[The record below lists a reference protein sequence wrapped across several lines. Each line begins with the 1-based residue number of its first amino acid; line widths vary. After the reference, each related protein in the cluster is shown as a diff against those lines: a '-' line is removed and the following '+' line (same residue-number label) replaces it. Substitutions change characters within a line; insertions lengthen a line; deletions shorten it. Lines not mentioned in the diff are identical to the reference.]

1 MLNRKI
7 NGNHV
12 AQENTRSVS
21 TILLVEDE
29 LNIAKLFNYNLTKAG
44 FKCEVANNGR
54 EGLEMAEKIR
64 PDLILSDV
72 MMPEVDGYE
81 FRKSLLENPELKQIP
96 FVFLTAKGEED
107 DVLHGYDLEIEDY
120 IIKTSSPKVVIAKVS
135 AILKSLERERVKVV
149 DEVQKAADTMGTK
162 VVPEEFPQFEGFSI
176 KHWHMPFKNIPGG
189 DFIDYFTL
197 DEDNIAIIL
206 GDVMGKRWGAWYF
219 AVAYAG
225 YVRSAA
231 RFVLESSNDYQPSH
245 ILNKVNESV
254 FKDERIAE
262 VFITLSIIILDKKN
276 KTARYSGA
284 GDLPLIYKSGK
295 VDRII
300 SKGVLLGFSK
310 SGEYEDVEIQ
320 LNDGDELF
328 LVTDG
333 ITEARNKEGVLY
345 GEEKL
350 MEFIGGLNP
359 DQDSLEQ
366 MQKEIFEYT
375 GGEMDDDV
383 SVIAVKLL

>member
-1 MLNRKI
+1 MI
-7 NGNHV
+7 
-12 AQENTRSVS
+12 QQNTKLLS

-29 LNIAKLFNYNLTKAG
+29 FNIAKLFNYNLTKAG
-44 FKCEVANNGR
+44 FRCEVASNGR
-54 EGLEMAEKIR
+54 EGYELAEKIR
-64 PDLILSDV
+64 PDLIISDV

-81 FRKSLLENPELKQIP
+81 FRRLLLENAELKQIP
-96 FVFLTAKGEED
+96 FVFLTAKGEEED
-107 DVLHGYDLEIEDY
+107 ILQGFDLEIEDY

-135 AILKSLERERVKVV
+135 AILKSLEKERVKVV
-149 DEVQKAADTMGTK
+149 DEVQKAADSMGTK
-162 VVPEEFPQFEGFSI
+162 VVPEEFPQFEGFQI
-176 KHWHMPFKNIPGG
+176 KHWHMPFKNVPGG
-189 DFIDYFTL
+189 DFIDYFKL
-197 DEDNIAIIL
+197 NDDNIAIIM

-245 ILNKVNESV
+245 ILQKVNDSV

-284 GDLPLIYKSGK
+284 GDLPLLFKSK
-295 VDRII
+295 EVKRIV
-300 SKGVLLGFSK
+300 STGVLLGFSK
-310 SGEYEDVEIQ
+310 SGEYEDIE
-320 LNDGDELF
+320 LKLESGDELF

-333 ITEARNKEGVLY
+333 ITEARNKAGELY
-345 GEEKL
+345 GEERL
-350 MEFIGGLNP
+350 MKFVGGL
-359 DQDSLEQ
+359 DHDSDSLEQ
-366 MQKEIFEYT
+366 LQKEIFDYT

-383 SVIAVKLL
+383 SVIAVKVL